1 MLARRANL
9 PPQREHSHRAERVAD
24 LIRQELSKLLERDV
38 KDPRV
43 GFVTVTR
50 VELTRDLRS
59 ARVAVTVLGEDPQK
73 KDSLKGLS
81 AAQGFLRH
89 ELAQRLGLRYTPQ
102 LAFHLDEALES
113 EQRIEEL
120 LRQIREK
127 P

>member
-1 MLARRANL
+1 VGRANT

-24 LIRQELSKLLERDV
+24 LIRRELGELLEREV

-50 VELTRDLRS
+50 VEVTRDLRS
-59 ARVAVTVLGEDPQK
+59 AWVAVTILGDDAQK
-73 KDSLKGLS
+73 KKESLRGLA

-89 ELAQRLGLRYTPQ
+89 ELAQRLGLRHTPA
-102 LAFHLDEALES
+102 LEFHLDPTLES
-113 EQRIEEL
+113 EQRIEAL
-120 LRQIREK
+120 LRQIHQK